1 MKTRVN
7 IYLLGLLLTVN
18 ACQVAVKTRSS
29 ASSSYQEDLSTLRP
43 VVEDIRNDSTGTDT
57 LPPEDLVLLEPTNHI
72 NVFLDSILDSI
83 SIADQRQRFY
93 QGYTIL
99 LYTGSSREQATMAR
113 GKTVAMELDLEP
125 ELVYNQPNYKVKV
138 GKFLTRLEAQPFYT
152 KLKKEFDNAIVAPER
167 IYIEN

>member
-1 MKTRVN
+1 MLVLN
-7 IYLLGLLLTVN
+7 G
-18 ACQVAVKTRSS
+18 CQVAVKTRSS
-29 ASSSYQEDLSTLRP
+29 ASSSYQEDLSAQRP
-43 VVEDIRNDSTGTDT
+43 TVDDIRQDSISQDVVAMDDQTMMQ
-57 LPPEDLVLLEPTNHI
+57 PTNHI

-83 SIADQRQRFY
+83 AISDQKQRFY

-99 LYTGSSREQATMAR
+99 LYTGSSREEATMAR

-138 GKFLTRLEAQPFYT
+138 GKFLTRLEAQSLFT
-152 KLKKEFDNAIVAPER
+152 QLKKEFDNAIVAPER